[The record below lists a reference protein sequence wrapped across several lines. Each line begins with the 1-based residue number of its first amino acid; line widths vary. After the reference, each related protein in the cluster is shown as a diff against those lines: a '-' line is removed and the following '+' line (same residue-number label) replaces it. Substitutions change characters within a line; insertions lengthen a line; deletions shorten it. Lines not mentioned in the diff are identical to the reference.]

1 MLFTLSIIM
10 FQKAAASPVKSSVS
24 ITDAKSCGVQNP
36 EVLQKTTVSP
46 LKTEVSKPIG
56 KSTIP
61 QTVRPKEELSR
72 EICLQSQPKDKSTTP
87 GYIFFKK
94 SEVTNDDFQSVCSQ
108 HFKYAVVMVQ
118 RGFAKA
124 NA

>member
-10 FQKAAASPVKSSVS
+10 FQKAAASPVKSVS
-24 ITDAKSCGVQNP
+24 ITDAKNCGVQNP
-36 EVLQKTTVSP
+36 EVLQKTSVSP

-56 KSTIP
+56 KSTVP
-61 QTVRPKEELSR
+61 QTVQPKEELSR

-87 GYIFFKK
+87 GDVFFKK
-94 SEVTNDDFQSVCSQ
+94 SEVSNDNFQSVCSQ
-108 HFKYAVVMVQ
+108 HFKYPVVMVQ
-118 RGFAKA
+118 RGFARA